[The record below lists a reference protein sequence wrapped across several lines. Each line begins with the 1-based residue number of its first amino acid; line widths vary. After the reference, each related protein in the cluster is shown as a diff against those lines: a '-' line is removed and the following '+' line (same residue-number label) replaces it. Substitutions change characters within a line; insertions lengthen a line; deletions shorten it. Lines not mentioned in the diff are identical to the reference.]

1 MTQPKSKAKTD
12 KSAKTAKKASDSL
25 RFGHIAQK
33 LILNMPLGVVVFDE
47 NLRITDINPT
57 ADELLGPCVNIAA
70 ALAGGCG
77 PNSQY
82 RWDDELKRSLQS
94 GQSTTYSSV
103 LYSKDSRNLTLHII
117 CNPLTDEKSDKLI
130 GGILLIEDIT
140 AKTAMESDL
149 ADAERLAAVGKLAAR
164 VAHELNNP
172 LDGIIRYLNL
182 AMRVVEQHKIDQ
194 VENYLTESHKGLHR
208 MVQIISE
215 LLEFSR
221 STYSSFQ
228 HADINKITEE
238 AIKAMEILSLD
249 NHVVVTRN
257 YSDQMPNIRSG
268 NLFQVFCNLVKNAID
283 AMPDGGEL
291 IVSTRCDEHH
301 ALIEFADTG
310 TGIPGDVLDKLFEP
324 FFTTKAPG
332 KGTGLGLAICKD
344 IIERYNGKIE
354 AKNRSQGGTLFTVS
368 IPLERTGSTAEKDND

>member
-1 MTQPKSKAKTD
+1 MSQPKSKTKAAKT
-12 KSAKTAKKASDSL
+12 TKKAFESL

-33 LILNMPLGVVVFDE
+33 LIHNMPLGVVVFDK
-47 NLRITDINPT
+47 NLRITDTNPY
-57 ADELLGPCVNIAA
+57 AAELLGPCVNIAT
-70 ALAGGCG
+70 ALTDGCG
-77 PNSQY
+77 PNSDF
-82 RWDDELKRSLQS
+82 RWDDALKKVLQS
-94 GQSTTYSSV
+94 GHSATYSSV
-103 LYSKDSRNLTLHII
+103 LYSLNSRNLTLHII
-117 CNPLTDEKSDKLI
+117 CDPLTDEISEKII
-130 GGILLIEDIT
+130 GGILLIEDTT
-140 AKTAMESDL
+140 AKTAMQSDL

-182 AMRVVEQHKIDQ
+182 ALRVVDQHDIDQ
-194 VENYLTESHKGLHR
+194 VGNYLSESQKGLQR

-228 HADINKITEE
+228 QADINKIVEE
-238 AIKAMEILSLD
+238 AVKAMEILSLD

-257 YSDQMPNIRSG
+257 YSKLMPNIRSG

-291 IVSTRCDEHH
+291 IVSTRCNEHH

-310 TGIPGDVLDKLFEP
+310 TGIPDDVIDKLFEP

-344 IIERYNGKIE
+344 IIERYNGNIE
-354 AKNRSQGGTLFTVS
+354 AKNLPRGGTLFTVS
-368 IPLERTGSTAEKDND
+368 IPLERTTGLSEKDND

>member
-1 MTQPKSKAKTD
+1 MSQQNSKTKAGKT
-12 KSAKTAKKASDSL
+12 TKKASDSL
-25 RFGHIAQK
+25 RFGHIALK
-33 LILNMPLGVVVFDE
+33 LIHNMPLGVVAFDE
-47 NLRITDINPT
+47 NLRITDTNPC
-57 ADELLGPCVNIAA
+57 AAELLGPCVNIAA
-70 ALAGGCG
+70 ALADGCG
-77 PNSQY
+77 PNNEY
-82 RWDDELKRSLQS
+82 RWDDELKQVLQS
-94 GQSTTYSSV
+94 GQSATYSSV
-103 LYSKDSRNLTLHII
+103 LYSQDSRNLTLHII
-117 CNPLTDEKSDKLI
+117 CNPLTDENSDKLI
-130 GGILLIEDIT
+130 GGVLLIEDIT
-140 AKTAMESDL
+140 AKTAMQSDL

-182 AMRVVEQHKIDQ
+182 AMRVIDQHKIEQ
-194 VENYLTESHKGLHR
+194 VGNYLTESQKGLHR

-228 HADINKITEE
+228 QADINKITEE

-291 IVSTRCDEHH
+291 IVSTRCNNHH
-301 ALIEFADTG
+301 ALIEFADSG
-310 TGIPGDVLDKLFEP
+310 TGIPLDVIDKLFEP

-344 IIERYNGKIE
+344 IIERYNGNID
-354 AKNRSQGGTLFTVS
+354 AKNQPQGGTLFTVS
-368 IPLERTGSTAEKDND
+368 IPLERTSGLPAQDKD